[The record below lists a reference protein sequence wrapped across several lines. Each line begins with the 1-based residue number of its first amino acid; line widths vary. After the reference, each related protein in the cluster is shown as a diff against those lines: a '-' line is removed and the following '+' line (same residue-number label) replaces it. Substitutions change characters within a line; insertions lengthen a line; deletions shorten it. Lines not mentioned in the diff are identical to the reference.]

1 MRFLLKSAFMIFVLL
16 LIVPFFAPV
25 LLGDKAGRNE
35 AVMPTGRDIGGAV
48 SAARGTIDY
57 MSGMC
62 DERPDVCDDG
72 AGLLGF
78 LGKRAR
84 QGAEIVYLYL
94 GEHFAE
100 DEPATAP
107 RQAPKTARAD
117 QPAAAEV
124 TVVERMAEPAAT
136 PTDLIRTGAITPE
149 PQIAPAPQ
157 MPAPASQPVRI
168 SGLPE
173 NVPLPTRRPR

>member
-16 LIVPFFAPV
+16 LIVPFFAPL

-35 AVMPTGRDIGGAV
+35 AVLPSGRDVGGAV

-57 MSGMC
+57 MSGIC

-78 LGKRAR
+78 LGRRAR

-94 GEHFAE
+94 GEHFGE
-100 DEPATAP
+100 DAAVPAPGQTQKTTRPDQTAP
-107 RQAPKTARAD
+107 D
-117 QPAAAEV
+117 V
-124 TVVERMAEPAAT
+124 TVVERMVEPAET

-149 PQIAPAPQ
+149 PEIAPAPQ
-157 MPAPASQPVRI
+157 TPPPANQPVRM
-168 SGLPE
+168 SGLPQ
-173 NVPLPTRRPR
+173 NVPVPTRRPR

>member
-1 MRFLLKSAFMIFVLL
+1 MRFLLKSAFMIFLLL

-25 LLGDKAGRNE
+25 LLGSNSGRHHSALPNSS
-35 AVMPTGRDIGGAV
+35 DIGGAV

-78 LGKRAR
+78 LGNRAR

-94 GEHFAE
+94 DAQFSDTAE
-100 DEPATAP
+100 EKPEAPA
-107 RQAPKTARAD
+107 
-117 QPAAAEV
+117 PAASKTTRPADV
-124 TVVERMAEPAAT
+124 APAGTTVSDRMAEEPST
-136 PTDLIRTGAITPE
+136 QTDFIRTGAI
-149 PQIAPAPQ
+149 APQ
-157 MPAPASQPVRI
+157 DRQPSTATEPVRI

-173 NVPLPTRRPR
+173 NVPLPTPRPR

>member
-16 LIVPFFAPV
+16 LIVPFFAPL
-25 LLGDKAGRNE
+25 LLGDKATRNE
-35 AVMPTGRDIGGAV
+35 AMLPSGRDIGSAV

-62 DERPDVCDDG
+62 EERPEVCDDG

-78 LGKRAR
+78 LGRRAR

-94 GEHFAE
+94 GAHFAE
-100 DEPATAP
+100 DERVPAP
-107 RQAPKTARAD
+107 QQARKTTRPE
-117 QPAAAEV
+117 QPAAEV
-124 TVVERMAEPAAT
+124 TVVERMAEPAET

-149 PQIAPAPQ
+149 PDIAPAPQ
-157 MPAPASQPVRI
+157 PPAPAVQPQRI

>member
-16 LIVPFFAPV
+16 LIVPFFAPL
-25 LLGDKAGRNE
+25 LLGDKAGRSE
-35 AVMPTGRDIGGAV
+35 AVLPSGRDIGGAV

-78 LGKRAR
+78 LGQRAR

-94 GEHFAE
+94 GEQFAE
-100 DEPATAP
+100 DEPVP
-107 RQAPKTARAD
+107 ELAPKTTRAD
-117 QPAAAEV
+117 QPAAEV

-149 PQIAPAPQ
+149 PESAPAPQ
-157 MPAPASQPVRI
+157 MPAPANQPVRI

>member
-1 MRFLLKSAFMIFVLL
+1 MRFLLKSAFMIFLLL

-25 LLGDKAGRNE
+25 LLGDKAGRGQ
-35 AVMPTGRDIGGAV
+35 AVLPSGEDIGSAV

-94 GEHFAE
+94 GEHFSE
-100 DEPATAP
+100 DKPA
-107 RQAPKTARAD
+107 QAPASATDKTARPAVPAPTEIS
-117 QPAAAEV
+117 PAA
-124 TVVERMAEPAAT
+124 RMAEIPPAA
-136 PTDLIRTGAITPE
+136 TDLIRTGAIVPESEMPE
-149 PQIAPAPQ
+149 PQPA
-157 MPAPASQPVRI
+157 ADVVRI

-173 NVPLPTRRPR
+173 NVPLPTPRPR